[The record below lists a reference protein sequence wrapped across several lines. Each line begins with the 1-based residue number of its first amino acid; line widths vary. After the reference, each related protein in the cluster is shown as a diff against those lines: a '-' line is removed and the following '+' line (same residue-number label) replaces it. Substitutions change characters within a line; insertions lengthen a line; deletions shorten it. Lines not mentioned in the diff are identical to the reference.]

1 MEHRNFL
8 FGMERIRAKETE
20 VCNKFRKLLGL
31 EGCSGENGASIL
43 ANASIRLR
51 EPVKS
56 EDKAKGKATNNR
68 AMGSTAPWYRRGE
81 TSVESSIPC
90 SHEGSALV
98 VKGAKEVENT
108 KANSKYQDWAEGQ
121 RSRNF
126 IRPGSAGFSSR

>member
-20 VCNKFRKLLGL
+20 VCNKFNKLLGL
-31 EGCSGENGASIL
+31 EGCNGVILVKRHNLTKNGASIL
-43 ANASIRLR
+43 AK

-56 EDKAKGKATNNR
+56 EDKTKGR
-68 AMGSTAPWYRRGE
+68 
-81 TSVESSIPC
+81 TSVESSIPY
-90 SHEGSALV
+90 SHGGSALV

-126 IRPGSAGFSSR
+126 IRLGSAGFSSR